1 MQSFFFSEIR
11 RFRLHEN
18 ISRAS
23 YKSQLM
29 NWRQKSAKNF
39 FKTLPF
45 HLDFFFWFFDF
56 LKYFFFQVLEC
67 RVCDNVFGVQGDKI
81 PRLLFCG
88 HTFCHSCLSRLPQS
102 IPNLI
107 ETESGSEVSANI
119 FIQCPFDRQPTTL
132 GTHTLY
138 MNTG

>member
-1 MQSFFFSEIR
+1 M
-11 RFRLHEN
+11 
-18 ISRAS
+18 
-23 YKSQLM
+23 
-29 NWRQKSAKNF
+29 
-39 FKTLPF
+39 
-45 HLDFFFWFFDF
+45 
-56 LKYFFFQVLEC
+56 LEC

-132 GTHTLY
+132 GTHTLHKY
-138 MNTG
+138 EYRLEGTRGTSILGEVRNVEI